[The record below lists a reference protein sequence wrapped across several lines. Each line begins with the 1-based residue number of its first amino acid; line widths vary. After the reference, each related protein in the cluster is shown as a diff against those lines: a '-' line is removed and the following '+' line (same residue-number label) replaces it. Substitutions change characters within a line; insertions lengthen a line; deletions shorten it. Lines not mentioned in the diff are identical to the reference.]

1 MEGNYE
7 SLKMSLQKFQMKVTA
22 TENEGQLVN
31 DISKGKSERFLQQ
44 IVIVD
49 LLVKH
54 VLIHFS
60 LIPFGRMCAEY
71 DEVICIGNL
80 WQCQG

>member
-1 MEGNYE
+1 
-7 SLKMSLQKFQMKVTA
+7 MSLQFQMKVTA

-31 DISKGKSERFLQQ
+31 DIIKGKSGRFLQQ

-60 LIPFGRMCAEY
+60 LIPFGRMYAQY
-71 DEVICIGNL
+71 DEVIRIGNS